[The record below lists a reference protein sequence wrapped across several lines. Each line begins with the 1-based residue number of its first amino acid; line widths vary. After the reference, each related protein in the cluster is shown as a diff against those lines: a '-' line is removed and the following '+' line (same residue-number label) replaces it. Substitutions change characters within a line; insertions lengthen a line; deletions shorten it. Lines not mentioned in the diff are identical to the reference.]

1 MFSRE
6 SQQSRTNKALVQTL
20 PLSAFECAASQR
32 VTNNTKLYTV
42 FAGLLTQI
50 GHFADRNTTRIGN
63 YDGECALGRFT
74 DLGNNRFLAFK
85 C

>member
-1 MFSRE
+1 MISRE
-6 SQQSRTNKALVQTL
+6 GQQRRTNEAIVQAL
-20 PLSAFECAASQR
+20 PLSALESAASQR
-32 VTNNTKLYTV
+32 ITNNTQLYTILTR
-42 FAGLLTQI
+42 LLAQI
-50 GHFADRNTTRIGN
+50 GHFTNRNAARISN